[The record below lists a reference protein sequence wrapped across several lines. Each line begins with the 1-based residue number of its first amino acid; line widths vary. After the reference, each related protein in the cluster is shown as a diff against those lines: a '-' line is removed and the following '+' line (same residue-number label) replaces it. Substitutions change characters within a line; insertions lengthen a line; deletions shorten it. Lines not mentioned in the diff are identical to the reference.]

1 MKKRKY
7 SDKIRFYVALLLLIP
22 LSQLCYQILNQN
34 YPHFDLQIA
43 RELAERRLNWLNSV
57 FIIIYQI
64 SGAHITGFI
73 VFAALIVLIRLRYWQ
88 EAKILGFATLGI
100 LILVDE
106 ILKPFFDRRRPPQP
120 RLVKDLSRDSFPSG
134 HAAGNLVLYFYLSF
148 ILAIRYPKLAKYI
161 YGLAT
166 VIVVLIGFS
175 SVYVNAHWASDIL
188 AGYAFGYLWL
198 LVSLTVLQF
207 SSKERNQQKPS
218 DPN

>member
-7 SDKIRFYVALLLLIP
+7 GNKIQFYVALLLLIP
-22 LSQLCYQILNQN
+22 LIQLCYQIFEQN

-43 RELAERRLNWLNSV
+43 QEIAERRLDWLNFV
-57 FIIIYQI
+57 FVTIYQI

-73 VFAALIVLIRLRYWQ
+73 VFAALMVLIRLRYWQ

-175 SVYVNAHWASDIL
+175 SVYVNAHWATDIL
-188 AGYAFGYLWL
+188 AGYVFGYLWL

-207 SSKERNQQKPS
+207 LSKERNPQKPS
-218 DPN
+218 DRE